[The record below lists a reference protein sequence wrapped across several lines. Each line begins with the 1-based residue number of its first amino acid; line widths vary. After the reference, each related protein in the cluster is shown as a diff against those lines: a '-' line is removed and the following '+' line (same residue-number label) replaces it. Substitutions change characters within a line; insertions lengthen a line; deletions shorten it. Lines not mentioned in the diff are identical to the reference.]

1 MLTFRSSVFTL
12 TKKARFVLSLILAG
26 SSVQPLDGS
35 DNAAV
40 TVIDAVA
47 LTFST
52 ELHLAKTN
60 LEILMKR

>member
-1 MLTFRSSVFTL
+1 MLTL
-12 TKKARFVLSLILAG
+12 PKARFVLSLTLAA

-47 LTFST
+47 LTFSA